1 MKKLLA
7 VASALALTVSAV
19 SPAVLAA
26 ETLATQ
32 QTETSARENMQK
44 ILESIKQRVEIPS
57 ECSEFSRLRDEKY
70 GEEVYNL
77 TANEED

>member
-32 QTETSARENMQK
+32 QTETSAKREYAEN
-44 ILESIKQRVEIPS
+44 IG
-57 ECSEFSRLRDEKY
+57 KY
-70 GEEVYNL
+70 
-77 TANEED
+77 

>member
-7 VASALALTVSAV
+7 VALALALTVSAV

-44 ILESIKQRVEIPS
+44 ILESVNGK
-57 ECSEFSRLRDEKY
+57 EFCFSKGRGTKTFL
-70 GEEVYNL
+70 
-77 TANEED
+77 

>member
-44 ILESIKQRVEIPS
+44 VSAVNFRAEQRNS
-57 ECSEFSRLRDEKY
+57 
-70 GEEVYNL
+70 
-77 TANEED
+77 TAKKFITLHGMKKTETRVLI

>member
-44 ILESIKQRVEIPS
+44 ILESVKQRVEIPKKFIILHGMKKT
-57 ECSEFSRLRDEKY
+57 ETRVLI
-70 GEEVYNL
+70 
-77 TANEED
+77 